1 MKPKIIGLT
10 GGIGSGKS
18 TIAGYFLALGVPVY
32 IADDEAKKILF
43 LPHVV
48 KEVVAAFGSGIL
60 TDDIP
65 DKAKIAAIVFN
76 NPEQLAK
83 LNAIIHPKVAKHF
96 KDWVL
101 LNTGKL
107 FVIKETAILF
117 ESGSYKD
124 CDFIVLV
131 TAPVDVRIQRVINR
145 DVVTRDKV
153 LQRMEN
159 QWDDQRKMP
168 FSNFTINNVDLE
180 SAKKQ
185 VVDIIISLKNVIS
198 KG

>member
-18 TIAGYFLALGVPVY
+18 TIAGYFAALDVPVY
-32 IADDEAKKILF
+32 IADDESKKILF
-43 LPHVV
+43 MPHVV
-48 KEVVAAFGSGIL
+48 KELIATLGDDIL
-60 TDDIP
+60 TNGIP
-65 DKAKIAAIVFN
+65 DKTKIAALVFN
-76 NPEQLAK
+76 DPEQLAK
-83 LNAIIHPKVAKHF
+83 LNSIIHPKVAGHF

-101 LNTGKL
+101 QNSGKL

-124 CDFIVLV
+124 CDFIILV
-131 TAPVDVRIQRVINR
+131 TAPTDVRIQRVMNR
-145 DVVTRDKV
+145 DGVTREKV
-153 LQRMEN
+153 LQRIEN
-159 QWDDQRKMP
+159 QWNDQKKIP
-168 FSNFTINNVDLE
+168 LSNFVINNTDLE

-185 VVDIIISLKNVIS
+185 VVDINNLLKNVIN

>member
-18 TIAGYFLALGVPVY
+18 TVAGYFAALGVPVY

-48 KEVVAAFGSGIL
+48 KEVAATFGNDIL

-65 DKAKIAAIVFN
+65 DKAKIAALVFN

-83 LNAIIHPKVAKHF
+83 LNAIIHPKVAEHF

-107 FVIKETAILF
+107 FVIKEAAILF

-131 TAPVDVRIQRVINR
+131 TAPVDVRIQRVIDR
-145 DVVTRDKV
+145 DGVTRDKV

-159 QWDDQRKMP
+159 QWDDQKKLP
-168 FSNFTINNVDLE
+168 LSDFIINNVDLE

-185 VVDIIISLKNVIS
+185 VVDISISLKNIIN

>member
-18 TIAGYFLALGVPVY
+18 TIAGYFAALDIPVY

-43 LPHVV
+43 MPHVV
-48 KEVVAAFGSGIL
+48 KELIAIFGNDIL
-60 TDDIP
+60 TEGIP
-65 DKAKIAAIVFN
+65 DKAKIAALVFN

-83 LNAIIHPKVAKHF
+83 LNSIIHPKVAEHF

-101 LNTGKL
+101 QNSGKL

-124 CDFIVLV
+124 CDFIILV
-131 TAPVDVRIQRVINR
+131 TAPTDVRIQRVMNR
-145 DVVTRDKV
+145 DGVTREKV
-153 LQRMEN
+153 LQRIEN
-159 QWDDQRKMP
+159 QWNDQKTIP
-168 FSNFTINNVDLE
+168 LSNFVINNIDLE
-180 SAKKQ
+180 SAKEQ
-185 VVDIIISLKNVIS
+185 VVDINNLLKNVIN

>member
-18 TIAGYFLALGVPVY
+18 TIAGYFAALNIPIY

-48 KEVVAAFGSGIL
+48 KEVVTAFGSDIL
-60 TDDIP
+60 TDNIP
-65 DKAKIAAIVFN
+65 DKAKIAALVFN
-76 NPEQLAK
+76 NPGQLAK
-83 LNAIIHPKVAKHF
+83 LNRIIHPKVAEHF

-101 LNTGKL
+101 KNTGKL
-107 FVIKETAILF
+107 FVIKESAILF

-124 CDFIVLV
+124 CDFIILV
-131 TAPVDVRIQRVINR
+131 TAPVDVRIQRVMDR
-145 DVVTRDKV
+145 DGVTRDKV

-159 QWDDQRKMP
+159 QWDDQKKIP
-168 FSNFTINNVDLE
+168 LSNFVINNTYLE

-185 VVDIIISLKNVIS
+185 VFEINNSLQIVIN
-198 KG
+198 

>member
-1 MKPKIIGLT
+1 MIPKIIGLT

-18 TIAGYFLALGVPVY
+18 TIAGYFAALDVPVY

-43 LPHVV
+43 MPHVV
-48 KEVVAAFGSGIL
+48 KELIATLGNDIL
-60 TDDIP
+60 TNGIP
-65 DKAKIAAIVFN
+65 DKTRIAALVFN
-76 NPEQLAK
+76 DPEQLAK
-83 LNAIIHPKVAKHF
+83 LNNIIHPKVAGHF

-101 LNTGKL
+101 QNSGKL

-124 CDFIVLV
+124 CDFIILV
-131 TAPVDVRIQRVINR
+131 TAPTDVRIQRVMNR
-145 DVVTRDKV
+145 DGVTREKV
-153 LQRMEN
+153 LQRIEN
-159 QWDDQRKMP
+159 QWNDRKKIP
-168 FSNFTINNVDLE
+168 LSNFVINNTDLE

-185 VVDIIISLKNVIS
+185 VVDINNLLKNVIN

>member
-18 TIAGYFLALGVPVY
+18 TIAGYFAALDIPVY

-48 KEVVAAFGSGIL
+48 KELITTFGNDIL
-60 TDDIP
+60 TDNIP
-65 DKAKIAAIVFN
+65 DKVKIAALVFN
-76 NPEQLAK
+76 NPEQLAR
-83 LNAIIHPKVAKHF
+83 LNSIIHPKVAEHF

-101 LNTGKL
+101 QNTGKL

-131 TAPVDVRIQRVINR
+131 TAPADVRIKRVIDR
-145 DVVTRDKV
+145 DGTTRDKV

-159 QWDDQRKMP
+159 QWDDKKKAP
-168 FSNFTINNVDLE
+168 LSDFIINNIDLE

-185 VVDIIISLKNVIS
+185 VVDIIISLKNVIN

>member
-18 TIAGYFLALGVPVY
+18 TIAGYFAALNIPIY

-48 KEVVAAFGSGIL
+48 KEVVTAFGSDIL
-60 TDDIP
+60 TDNIP
-65 DKAKIAAIVFN
+65 DKAKIAALVFN
-76 NPEQLAK
+76 NPGQLAK
-83 LNAIIHPKVAKHF
+83 LNRIIHPKVAEHF

-101 LNTGKL
+101 KNTGKL
-107 FVIKETAILF
+107 FVIKESAILF

-124 CDFIVLV
+124 CDFIILV
-131 TAPVDVRIQRVINR
+131 TAPVDVRIQRVIDR
-145 DVVTRDKV
+145 DGITRDKV

-159 QWDDQRKMP
+159 QWDDQKKIP
-168 FSNFTINNVDLE
+168 LSNFVINNTNLE

-185 VVDIIISLKNVIS
+185 VFEINNSLQIVIN
-198 KG
+198 